1 VIDVDDGSPLE
12 PILEAID
19 GLFVLVHTTYSATP
33 DAERWRV
40 VVPLDRPVGAD
51 AYDRVWRW
59 IASALEEVGVAP
71 DYGGAP
77 ACQPWAVPCIP
88 PSGFYR
94 HQETPGAFLDVA
106 QALIAIPAPEPP
118 PIVAPTPKDE
128 TYDRRVDRARKYVA
142 TIPPAIS
149 GSGGHSATFLAAQIL
164 VRGFM
169 LEPDDALALLCEF
182 NERCLPPWTPN
193 ELRHKIRQA
202 IKRGTM
208 TYGKLI

>member
-1 VIDVDDGSPLE
+1 MAFHGGYRCRANVRACFACVIDVDDGSPLE

-94 HQETPGAFLDVA
+94 HQERFWTS
-106 QALIAIPAPEPP
+106 
-118 PIVAPTPKDE
+118 PK
-128 TYDRRVDRARKYVA
+128 R
-142 TIPPAIS
+142 
-149 GSGGHSATFLAAQIL
+149 
-164 VRGFM
+164 
-169 LEPDDALALLCEF
+169 
-182 NERCLPPWTPN
+182 
-193 ELRHKIRQA
+193 
-202 IKRGTM
+202 
-208 TYGKLI
+208 